1 MKDIYAR
8 DAYARERDAEQ
19 RGETIFP
26 PIQMFRD
33 ELEDIFRVSLPL
45 DPSRQYFIFSLADA
59 VIDSRTMVGTK
70 NRFPLVFRAVDSF
83 PFFFFS
89 FFFPFLSEN
98 FILFGFCIV
107 HVCICVFRFP
117 FPFSFWNYLLSFSFC
132 NDCGICVYRK
142 KRLLFG

>member
-1 MKDIYAR
+1 MHE
-8 DAYARERDAEQ
+8 REAEQ

-83 PFFFFS
+83 LSFFFFFS
-89 FFFPFLSEN
+89 FLSEN
-98 FILFGFCIV
+98 FILFEF
-107 HVCICVFRFP
+107 CICVFRFP
-117 FPFSFWNYLLSFSFC
+117 FSFLFEV
-132 NDCGICVYRK
+132 IVA
-142 KRLLFG
+142 LLFVLQRFLRVVKTFI

>member
-1 MKDIYAR
+1 MHE
-8 DAYARERDAEQ
+8 REAEQ

-83 PFFFFS
+83 LSFFFF
-89 FFFPFLSEN
+89 FHFRRR
-98 FILFGFCIV
+98 ILFCLNS
-107 HVCICVFRFP
+107 VF
-117 FPFSFWNYLLSFSFC
+117 
-132 NDCGICVYRK
+132 VYFDF
-142 KRLLFG
+142 LFLFFLKL

>member
-19 RGETIFP
+19 RGETIFS

-83 PFFFFS
+83 PFFFFL
-89 FFFPFLSEN
+89 FFFSHFCRR
-98 FILFGFCIV
+98 ILFCLDSV
-107 HVCICVFRFP
+107 LYTCICVFRFP
-117 FPFSFWNYLLSFSFC
+117 FPFFF
-132 NDCGICVYRK
+132 
-142 KRLLFG
+142 